1 MKNPVKKYGK
11 LTDFG
16 KKVIEEMNNQE
27 IIIDIAHSC
36 EETAFDAIEHSN
48 QPIIA
53 SHTGA
58 LALQP
63 NFPRYIYWQ
72 LAQTLMDYLVSWK
85 IFTIQQIS
93 AV

>member
-1 MKNPVKKYGK
+1 VKNPVKKYGK

-16 KKVIEEMNNQE
+16 KKVIEEM
-27 IIIDIAHSC
+27 IDIAHSC